1 MNNKFHTPVLLNEAI
16 SLLNIK
22 PDGIYCDFTI
32 GYGGHA
38 SEIIKKISQVN
49 GILIG
54 IDQDENAIKY
64 CKSYFSNYKNLFLI
78 NDNFVN
84 FKKYFSE
91 MKISK
96 IDGCILDLGVSSVQL
111 DEASRGFS
119 FHKNGPLDMRM
130 NQNQKISAV
139 DYIKNNSLNELI
151 KVFKK
156 YGEIKNPI
164 HIAKQIKN
172 YVENNNNVT
181 TFSIN
186 EIIKNNLP
194 VKKLYESKH
203 PSRLF
208 FQALRIAVNDELNV
222 LEKFLDSFVSY
233 LKENG
238 VLEIITFHSLEEK
251 IVIKKFKSLSEP
263 PHLLGVPL
271 NNTELTKY
279 ELLTKK
285 PITASKEEINQNK
298 RSRSAK
304 LFAIKRKVKNV

>member
-1 MNNKFHTPVLLNEAI
+1 MNNKIHTPVLLKETINM
-16 SLLNIK
+16 LNIK
-22 PDGIYCDFTI
+22 PHGIYCDFTI

-38 SEIIKKISQVN
+38 SEIIKRINEVN
-49 GILIG
+49 GILLG
-54 IDQDENAIKY
+54 IDQDGNAINY
-64 CKSYFSNYKNLFLI
+64 CKNYFSNYKNLFLI

-84 FKKYFSE
+84 FKKYFNQ

-96 IDGCILDLGVSSVQL
+96 VDGCILDLGVSSKQL

-119 FHKNGPLDMRM
+119 FHQNGPLDMRM
-130 NQNQKISAV
+130 NQNQKVSAV
-139 DYIKNNSLNELI
+139 DYIKNHSLNELI
-151 KVFKK
+151 KMFKK
-156 YGEIKNPI
+156 YGEIKNPV

-172 YVENNNNVT
+172 YVDDNENIT

-186 EIIKNNLP
+186 EIIKSNLP
-194 VKKLYESKH
+194 VKKLYEKKH

-222 LEKFLDSFVSY
+222 LEKFLDNFVSY

-238 VLEIITFHSLEEK
+238 VLEVITFHSLEEK

-263 PHLLGVPL
+263 PNLLGVPL
-271 NNTELTKY
+271 NNVELTKY

-304 LFAIKRKVKNV
+304 LFAIKRKAKNV

>member
-1 MNNKFHTPVLLNEAI
+1 MNNKIHTPVLLNEAV
-16 SLLNIK
+16 SMLNIK
-22 PDGIYCDFTI
+22 PCGVYCDFTI

-38 SEIIKKISQVN
+38 SEIIKKISKGN

-54 IDQDENAIKY
+54 IDQDKNAIDY
-64 CKSYFSNYKNLFLI
+64 CKNYFSNYKNLFLI

-84 FKKYFSE
+84 FKKYFKE
-91 MKISK
+91 MRISK
-96 IDGCILDLGVSSVQL
+96 VDGCILDLGVSSRQL

-130 NQNQKISAV
+130 NQNQKVSAV
-139 DYIKNNSLNELI
+139 DYIKNHSLDELI

-156 YGEIKNPI
+156 YGEINNPV
-164 HIAKQIKN
+164 HVAKQIKI
-172 YVENNNNVT
+172 YVENNENVT

-194 VKKLYESKH
+194 IKKLYEKKH

-222 LEKFLDSFVSY
+222 LENFLDNFVSY
-233 LKENG
+233 LNENG
-238 VLEIITFHSLEEK
+238 VLEVITFHSLEEK
-251 IVIKKFKSLSEP
+251 IVIKKFKSLTKP
-263 PHLLGVPL
+263 PNLLGVPL
-271 NNTELTKY
+271 NNIQLTKY

-285 PITASKEEINQNK
+285 PITASEEEINQNK

>member
-1 MNNKFHTPVLLNEAI
+1 MNNKIHTPVLLKETINM
-16 SLLNIK
+16 LNIK
-22 PDGIYCDFTI
+22 PSGIYCDFTI

-38 SEIIKKISQVN
+38 SEIIKRIDDAN
-49 GILIG
+49 GILLG

-64 CKSYFSNYKNLFLI
+64 CKNYFSNYKNLFLI

-84 FKKYFSE
+84 FKKYFDE

-96 IDGCILDLGVSSVQL
+96 VDGCILDLGVSSKQL

-119 FHKNGPLDMRM
+119 FHQNGPLDMRM
-130 NQNQKISAV
+130 NQNQKVSAT
-139 DYIKNNSLNELI
+139 DYIKNHSLNELI

-156 YGEIKNPI
+156 YGEIKNPV

-172 YVENNNNVT
+172 YVDDNENVT

-186 EIIKNNLP
+186 EIIKSNLP
-194 VKKLYESKH
+194 IKKLYEKKH

-208 FQALRIAVNDELNV
+208 FQALRIAVNDELNF
-222 LEKFLDSFVSY
+222 LEKFLENFVSY

-238 VLEIITFHSLEEK
+238 VLEVITFHSLEEK

-263 PHLLGVPL
+263 PNLLGVPL
-271 NNTELTKY
+271 NNVELTKY

-304 LFAIKRKVKNV
+304 LFAIKRKAKNV

>member
-1 MNNKFHTPVLLNEAI
+1 MNNKIHTPVLLKETINM
-16 SLLNIK
+16 LNIK
-22 PDGIYCDFTI
+22 PSGIYCDFTI

-38 SEIIKKISQVN
+38 SEIIKRINEAN
-49 GILIG
+49 GILLG
-54 IDQDENAIKY
+54 IDQDENAINY
-64 CKSYFSNYKNLFLI
+64 CKNYFSNYKNLFLI

-84 FKKYFSE
+84 FKKYFNQ

-96 IDGCILDLGVSSVQL
+96 VDGCILDLGVSSKQL

-119 FHKNGPLDMRM
+119 FHQNGPLDMRM
-130 NQNQKISAV
+130 NQKQKISAV

-156 YGEIKNPI
+156 YGEIKNPV
-164 HIAKQIKN
+164 HIAKKIKN
-172 YVENNNNVT
+172 YVDDNENVT

-186 EIIKNNLP
+186 EIIKSNLP
-194 VKKLYESKH
+194 VKKLYEKKH

-222 LEKFLDSFVSY
+222 LEKFLDNFVSY
-233 LKENG
+233 LKDNG
-238 VLEIITFHSLEEK
+238 VLEVITFHSLEEK

-263 PHLLGVPL
+263 PNLLGVPL
-271 NNTELTKY
+271 NNVELTNY

-304 LFAIKRKVKNV
+304 LFAIKRKAKNV

>member
-1 MNNKFHTPVLLNEAI
+1 MNNKIHTPVLLKETINM
-16 SLLNIK
+16 LNIK
-22 PDGIYCDFTI
+22 PHGIYCDFTI

-38 SEIIKKISQVN
+38 SEIIKRINEAN
-49 GILIG
+49 GILLG
-54 IDQDENAIKY
+54 IDQDENAINY
-64 CKSYFSNYKNLFLI
+64 CKNYFSNYKNLFLI

-84 FKKYFSE
+84 FKKYFDE

-96 IDGCILDLGVSSVQL
+96 VDGCILDLGVSSKQL

-119 FHKNGPLDMRM
+119 FHQNGPLDMRM
-130 NQNQKISAV
+130 NQNQKVSAV
-139 DYIKNNSLNELI
+139 DYIKNHSLNELI
-151 KVFKK
+151 KVFKN
-156 YGEIKNPI
+156 YGEIKNPV

-172 YVENNNNVT
+172 YVDDNENVT

-186 EIIKNNLP
+186 EIIKSNLP
-194 VKKLYESKH
+194 VKKLYEKKH

-222 LEKFLDSFVSY
+222 LEKFLDNFVSY

-238 VLEIITFHSLEEK
+238 VLEVITFHSLEEK

-263 PHLLGVPL
+263 PNLLGVPL
-271 NNTELTKY
+271 NNVELTNY

-304 LFAIKRKVKNV
+304 LFAIKRKAKNV

>member
-1 MNNKFHTPVLLNEAI
+1 MNNKIHTPVLLKETINM
-16 SLLNIK
+16 LNIK
-22 PDGIYCDFTI
+22 PSGIYCDFTI

-38 SEIIKKISQVN
+38 SEIIKRINEAN
-49 GILIG
+49 GILLG
-54 IDQDENAIKY
+54 IDQDENAINY
-64 CKSYFSNYKNLFLI
+64 CKNYFSNYKNLFLI
-78 NDNFVN
+78 NDNFIN
-84 FKKYFSE
+84 FKKYFDE

-96 IDGCILDLGVSSVQL
+96 VDGCILDLGVSSKQL

-119 FHKNGPLDMRM
+119 FHQNGPLDMRM
-130 NQNQKISAV
+130 NQNQKVSAV
-139 DYIKNNSLNELI
+139 DYIKNHSLNELI

-156 YGEIKNPI
+156 YGEIKNPV
-164 HIAKQIKN
+164 HIAKKIKN
-172 YVENNNNVT
+172 YVDDNENVT

-186 EIIKNNLP
+186 EIIKSNLP
-194 VKKLYESKH
+194 VKKLYEKKH

-222 LEKFLDSFVSY
+222 LEKFLDNFVSY
-233 LKENG
+233 LKDNG
-238 VLEIITFHSLEEK
+238 VLEVITFHSLEEK

-263 PHLLGVPL
+263 PNLLGVPL
-271 NNTELTKY
+271 NNVELTNY

-304 LFAIKRKVKNV
+304 LFAIKRKAKNV

>member
-1 MNNKFHTPVLLNEAI
+1 MNNKIHTPVLLKETINM
-16 SLLNIK
+16 LNIK
-22 PDGIYCDFTI
+22 PHGIYCDFTI

-38 SEIIKKISQVN
+38 SEIIKRINEAN
-49 GILIG
+49 GILLG
-54 IDQDENAIKY
+54 IDQDGNAINY
-64 CKSYFSNYKNLFLI
+64 CKNYFSNYKNLFLI

-84 FKKYFSE
+84 FKKYFDE

-96 IDGCILDLGVSSVQL
+96 VDGCILDLGVSSKQL

-119 FHKNGPLDMRM
+119 FHQNGPLDMRM
-130 NQNQKISAV
+130 NQNQKVSAV
-139 DYIKNNSLNELI
+139 DYIKNHSLNELI
-151 KVFKK
+151 KMFKK
-156 YGEIKNPI
+156 YGEIKNPV

-172 YVENNNNVT
+172 YVDDNENIT

-186 EIIKNNLP
+186 EIIKSNLP
-194 VKKLYESKH
+194 VKKLYEKKH

-222 LEKFLDSFVSY
+222 LEKFLDNFVSY

-238 VLEIITFHSLEEK
+238 VLEVITFHSLEEK

-263 PHLLGVPL
+263 PNLLGVPL
-271 NNTELTKY
+271 NNVELTKY

-304 LFAIKRKVKNV
+304 LFAIKRKAKNV

>member
-1 MNNKFHTPVLLNEAI
+1 MNNKIHTPVLLKETINM
-16 SLLNIK
+16 LNIK
-22 PDGIYCDFTI
+22 PSGIYCDFTI

-38 SEIIKKISQVN
+38 SEIIKRINEAN
-49 GILIG
+49 GILLG
-54 IDQDENAIKY
+54 IDQDENAINY
-64 CKSYFSNYKNLFLI
+64 CKNYFSNYKNLFLI

-84 FKKYFSE
+84 FKKYFNE

-96 IDGCILDLGVSSVQL
+96 VDGCILDLGVSSKQL

-119 FHKNGPLDMRM
+119 FHQNGPLDMRM
-130 NQNQKISAV
+130 NQKQKISAV

-156 YGEIKNPI
+156 YGEIKNPV
-164 HIAKQIKN
+164 HIAKKIKN
-172 YVENNNNVT
+172 YVDDNENVT

-186 EIIKNNLP
+186 EIIKSNLP
-194 VKKLYESKH
+194 VKKLYEKKH

-222 LEKFLDSFVSY
+222 LEKFLDNFVSY
-233 LKENG
+233 LKDNG
-238 VLEIITFHSLEEK
+238 VLEVITFHSLEEK

-263 PHLLGVPL
+263 PNLLGVPL
-271 NNTELTKY
+271 NNVELTNY

-304 LFAIKRKVKNV
+304 LFAIKRKAKNV

>member
-1 MNNKFHTPVLLNEAI
+1 MNNKIHTPVLLKETINM
-16 SLLNIK
+16 LNIK
-22 PDGIYCDFTI
+22 PSGIYCDFTI

-38 SEIIKKISQVN
+38 SEIIKRINEAN
-49 GILIG
+49 GILLG
-54 IDQDENAIKY
+54 IDQDENAINY
-64 CKSYFSNYKNLFLI
+64 CKNYFSNYKNLFLI

-84 FKKYFSE
+84 FKKYFNQ

-96 IDGCILDLGVSSVQL
+96 VDGCILDLGVSSKQL
-111 DEASRGFS
+111 NEASRGFS
-119 FHKNGPLDMRM
+119 FHQNGPLDMRM

-139 DYIKNNSLNELI
+139 DYIKNSSLNELI

-156 YGEIKNPI
+156 YGEIKNPF
-164 HIAKQIKN
+164 HIAKKIKN
-172 YVENNNNVT
+172 YVDDNENVT

-186 EIIKNNLP
+186 EIIKSNLP
-194 VKKLYESKH
+194 VKKLYEKKH

-222 LEKFLDSFVSY
+222 LEKFLDNFVSY
-233 LKENG
+233 LKDNG
-238 VLEIITFHSLEEK
+238 VLEVITFHSLEEK

-263 PHLLGVPL
+263 PNLLGVPL
-271 NNTELTKY
+271 NNVELTNY

-304 LFAIKRKVKNV
+304 LFAIKRKAKNV

>member
-1 MNNKFHTPVLLNEAI
+1 MNNKIHTPVLLKETINM
-16 SLLNIK
+16 LNIK
-22 PDGIYCDFTI
+22 PSGIYCDFTI

-38 SEIIKKISQVN
+38 SEIIKRINEAN
-49 GILIG
+49 GILLG
-54 IDQDENAIKY
+54 IDQDENAINY
-64 CKSYFSNYKNLFLI
+64 CKNYFSNYKNLFLI
-78 NDNFVN
+78 NDNFLN
-84 FKKYFSE
+84 FKKYFNE

-96 IDGCILDLGVSSVQL
+96 VDGCILDLGVSSKQL

-156 YGEIKNPI
+156 YGEIKNPV
-164 HIAKQIKN
+164 HIAKKIKN
-172 YVENNNNVT
+172 YVDDNENVT

-186 EIIKNNLP
+186 EIIKSNLP
-194 VKKLYESKH
+194 VKKLYEKKH

-222 LEKFLDSFVSY
+222 LEKFLDNFVSY
-233 LKENG
+233 LKDNG
-238 VLEIITFHSLEEK
+238 VLEVITFHSLEEK

-263 PHLLGVPL
+263 PNLLGVPL
-271 NNTELTKY
+271 NNVELTNY

-304 LFAIKRKVKNV
+304 LFAIKRKAKNV

>member
-1 MNNKFHTPVLLNEAI
+1 MNNNFHTPVLLDETI
-16 SLLNIK
+16 SMLNIK
-22 PDGIYCDFTI
+22 PSGVYCDFTI

-38 SEIIKKISQVN
+38 SEILKKITKGN

-54 IDQDENAIKY
+54 IDQDQNAINY
-64 CKSYFSNYKNLFLI
+64 CKKYFSNYKNLFLI

-84 FKKYFSE
+84 FKKYFNE
-91 MKISK
+91 MRISK
-96 IDGCILDLGVSSVQL
+96 VDGCILDLGVSSRQL

-130 NQNQKISAV
+130 NQNQKVSAV
-139 DYIKNNSLNELI
+139 DYIKNHSLNELI

-156 YGEIKNPI
+156 YGEIKNPV
-164 HIAKQIKN
+164 HIAKQIKIH
-172 YVENNNNVT
+172 VEKNQNVT

-194 VKKLYESKH
+194 IKKLYEKKH

-222 LEKFLDSFVSY
+222 LESFLNNFINY

-238 VLEIITFHSLEEK
+238 VLEVITFHSLEEK
-251 IVIKKFKSLSEP
+251 IVIKKFKSLTKP
-263 PHLLGVPL
+263 PNLLGVPL
-271 NNTELTKY
+271 NNVELTKY

-285 PITASKEEINQNK
+285 PITASEEEINQNK

-304 LFAIKRKVKNV
+304 LFAIKRKEKNV

>member
-1 MNNKFHTPVLLNEAI
+1 MNNKIHTPVLLKETINM
-16 SLLNIK
+16 LNIK
-22 PDGIYCDFTI
+22 PSGIYCDFTI

-38 SEIIKKISQVN
+38 SEIIKRIDDAN
-49 GILIG
+49 GILLG

-64 CKSYFSNYKNLFLI
+64 CKNYFSNYKNLFLI

-84 FKKYFSE
+84 FKKYFDE

-96 IDGCILDLGVSSVQL
+96 VDGCILDLGVSSKQL

-119 FHKNGPLDMRM
+119 FHQNGPLDMRM
-130 NQNQKISAV
+130 NQNQKVSAT
-139 DYIKNNSLNELI
+139 DYIKNHSLNELI

-156 YGEIKNPI
+156 YGEIKNPV

-172 YVENNNNVT
+172 YVDDNENIT

-186 EIIKNNLP
+186 EIIKSNLP
-194 VKKLYESKH
+194 IKKLYEKKH

-222 LEKFLDSFVSY
+222 LEKFLDNFVSY

-238 VLEIITFHSLEEK
+238 VLEVITFHSLEEK

-263 PHLLGVPL
+263 PNLLGVPL
-271 NNTELTKY
+271 NNVELTKY

-304 LFAIKRKVKNV
+304 LFAIKRKAKNV

>member
-1 MNNKFHTPVLLNEAI
+1 MNNKIHTPVLLKETINM
-16 SLLNIK
+16 LNIK
-22 PDGIYCDFTI
+22 PHGIYCDFTI

-38 SEIIKKISQVN
+38 SEIIKRINEAN
-49 GILIG
+49 GILLG
-54 IDQDENAIKY
+54 IDQDGNAINY
-64 CKSYFSNYKNLFLI
+64 CKNYFSNYKNLFLI

-84 FKKYFSE
+84 FKKYFDQ

-96 IDGCILDLGVSSVQL
+96 VDGCILDLGVSSKQL

-119 FHKNGPLDMRM
+119 FHQNGPLDMRM
-130 NQNQKISAV
+130 NQNQKVSAV
-139 DYIKNNSLNELI
+139 DYIKNHSLNELI
-151 KVFKK
+151 KMFKK
-156 YGEIKNPI
+156 YGEIKNPV

-172 YVENNNNVT
+172 YVDDNENIT

-186 EIIKNNLP
+186 EIIKSNLP
-194 VKKLYESKH
+194 VKKLYEKKH

-222 LEKFLDSFVSY
+222 LEKFLDNFVSY

-238 VLEIITFHSLEEK
+238 VLEVITFHSLEEK

-263 PHLLGVPL
+263 PNLLGVPL
-271 NNTELTKY
+271 NNVELTKY

-304 LFAIKRKVKNV
+304 LFAIKRKAKNV

>member
-1 MNNKFHTPVLLNEAI
+1 MNNKIHTPVLLKETINM
-16 SLLNIK
+16 LNIK
-22 PDGIYCDFTI
+22 PSGIYCDFTI

-38 SEIIKKISQVN
+38 SEIIKRINEAN
-49 GILIG
+49 GILLG
-54 IDQDENAIKY
+54 IDQDENAINY
-64 CKSYFSNYKNLFLI
+64 CKNYFSNYKNLFLI

-84 FKKYFSE
+84 FKKYFNE

-96 IDGCILDLGVSSVQL
+96 VDGCILDLGVSSKQL

-119 FHKNGPLDMRM
+119 FHQNGPLDMRM

-156 YGEIKNPI
+156 YGEIKNPV
-164 HIAKQIKN
+164 HIAKKIKN
-172 YVENNNNVT
+172 YVDGNENVT

-186 EIIKNNLP
+186 EIIKSNLP
-194 VKKLYESKH
+194 VKKLYEKKH

-222 LEKFLDSFVSY
+222 LEKFLDNFVSC
-233 LKENG
+233 LKDNG
-238 VLEIITFHSLEEK
+238 VLEVITFHSLEEK

-263 PHLLGVPL
+263 PNLLGVPL
-271 NNTELTKY
+271 NNVELTNY

-304 LFAIKRKVKNV
+304 LFAIKRKAKNV

>member
-1 MNNKFHTPVLLNEAI
+1 MNNKIHTPVLLKETINM
-16 SLLNIK
+16 LNIK
-22 PDGIYCDFTI
+22 PSGIYCDFTI

-38 SEIIKKISQVN
+38 SEIIKRINEAN
-49 GILIG
+49 GILLG
-54 IDQDENAIKY
+54 IDQDENAINY
-64 CKSYFSNYKNLFLI
+64 CKNYFSNYKNLFLI

-84 FKKYFSE
+84 FKKYFNE

-96 IDGCILDLGVSSVQL
+96 VDGCILDLGVSSKQL

-119 FHKNGPLDMRM
+119 FHQNGPLDMRM

-139 DYIKNNSLNELI
+139 DYIKNSSLNELI

-156 YGEIKNPI
+156 YGEIKNPV
-164 HIAKQIKN
+164 HIAKKIKN
-172 YVENNNNVT
+172 YVDDNENVT

-186 EIIKNNLP
+186 EIIKSNLP
-194 VKKLYESKH
+194 VKKLYEKKH

-222 LEKFLDSFVSY
+222 LEKFLDNFVSY
-233 LKENG
+233 LKDNG
-238 VLEIITFHSLEEK
+238 VLEVITFHSLEEK

-263 PHLLGVPL
+263 PNLLGVPL
-271 NNTELTKY
+271 NNVELTNY

-304 LFAIKRKVKNV
+304 LFAIKRKAKNV

>member
-1 MNNKFHTPVLLNEAI
+1 MNNKIHTPVLLKETINM
-16 SLLNIK
+16 LNIK
-22 PDGIYCDFTI
+22 PHGIYCDFTI

-38 SEIIKKISQVN
+38 SEIIKRINEAN
-49 GILIG
+49 GILLG
-54 IDQDENAIKY
+54 IDQDGNAINY
-64 CKSYFSNYKNLFLI
+64 CKNYFSNYKNLFLI

-84 FKKYFSE
+84 FKKYFDQ

-96 IDGCILDLGVSSVQL
+96 VDGCILDLGVSSKQL

-119 FHKNGPLDMRM
+119 FHQNGPLDMRM
-130 NQNQKISAV
+130 NQNQKVSAV
-139 DYIKNNSLNELI
+139 DYIKNHSLNELI
-151 KVFKK
+151 KMFKK
-156 YGEIKNPI
+156 YGEIKNPF

-172 YVENNNNVT
+172 YVDDNENIT

-186 EIIKNNLP
+186 EIIKSNLP
-194 VKKLYESKH
+194 VKKLYEKKH

-222 LEKFLDSFVSY
+222 LEKFLDNFVSY

-238 VLEIITFHSLEEK
+238 VLEVITFHSLEEK

-263 PHLLGVPL
+263 PNLLGVPL
-271 NNTELTKY
+271 NNVELTKY

-304 LFAIKRKVKNV
+304 LFAIKRKAKNV